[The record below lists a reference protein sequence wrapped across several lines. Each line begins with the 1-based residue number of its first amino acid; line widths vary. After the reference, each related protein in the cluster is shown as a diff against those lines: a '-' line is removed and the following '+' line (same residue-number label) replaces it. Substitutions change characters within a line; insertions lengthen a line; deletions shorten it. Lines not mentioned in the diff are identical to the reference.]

1 MSEMSEEETCRLGLV
16 DTSTKATSISSEAT
30 MGGQVDKS
38 TKSTSMYI
46 YGYVMYIYGYVPADI
61 HVL

>member
-1 MSEMSEEETCRLGLV
+1 MSEEETCRLGQV

-46 YGYVMYIYGYVPADI
+46 YGYVQADI